1 MARSIIGSR
10 WTPLQR
16 NELNRM
22 LTELYDAVGF
32 ITEGT
37 ITPEMIANGSITG
50 SKIATGSIY
59 GDKLANNSI
68 EDGKLMEKTVGSRE
82 LKDGSILNSKY
93 ATRSITWDK
102 LDEGAV
108 TGSRIA
114 DGAVSV
120 DKTNFSSLALNKG
133 KDFPML
139 SLNSFNVHWRN
150 GFLDVKVNNAEEG
163 ALYRINHVSK
173 DNTTWGAAITFLQF
187 GKSIDNGTTWD
198 LIISRNQANLP
209 NGQTGIKTH
218 AITKDGIEEIFTVT
232 IDWDV
237 FPTGSTNSIINSAE
251 YIIHPT
257 NYLYSVSKSA
267 AAAPYLEN
275 RGVYPLL
282 NRGSTRY
289 EYYDKAILDVRVSR
303 PVQDLNALYRI
314 FHISKDNTA
323 WGDPITFIGI
333 HKSTD
338 NGATWNQIIGRNH
351 SNIENGQ
358 TGIQTHFITHDSI
371 TEVFTVTIDWSAL
384 NHSTSSSYNL
394 GDVDYII
401 DPNLYSFRRS
411 SNSVV
416 NDLGEDIVVKIDG
429 RTVAIKH
436 KLSDDKNL
444 IVVYDKLK
452 VNEFHEV
459 SRFIEQ
465 SNTASDSD
473 FSGTTQLTNGTD
485 WVSPYGLRAVNNPV
499 SGSTG
504 SITVGGAHGV
514 DGGSGF
520 PTGRFGGFV
529 SIKLDGASINDGVHR
544 GKSLE
549 LVVDHYVSASNVIVR
564 ATGAKRDS
572 LKERRTYAITS
583 GAHKVQVDLTALED
597 VHLTRYAGLQLTQ
610 PDYYTEFYRYDN
622 RPEGLL
628 PIKGLTEGFH
638 IADEKDY
645 NKLDRVALINDSHM
659 LVMITDRNFGIG
671 DGSLAPTDSAE
682 YPQSPINITGGL
694 FGKIY
699 SHNLG
704 RNNNEYLLS
713 NGETISYRG
722 GYHFV
727 QNTSATP
734 NVFEYE
740 IDGALQT
747 DDLRVV

>member
-1 MARSIIGSR
+1 MEKFQ
-10 WTPLQR
+10 L
-16 NELNRM
+16 
-22 LTELYDAVGF
+22 
-32 ITEGT
+32 
-37 ITPEMIANGSITG
+37 GSIW
-50 SKIATGSIY
+50 
-59 GDKLANNSI
+59 DRANRNGQNKFNSDVYDI
-68 EDGKLMEKTVGSRE
+68 LKGMPNLDTLTADAKAIVVDYVNSLESVGTLM
-82 LKDGSILNSKY
+82 
-93 ATRSITWDK
+93 A
-102 LDEGAV
+102 
-108 TGSRIA
+108 
-114 DGAVSV
+114 
-120 DKTNFSSLALNKG
+120 NKG
-133 KDFPML
+133 IDFPML
-139 SLNSFNVHWRN
+139 SLNSFNVYWRN

-163 ALYRINHVSK
+163 ALYRLNHVSK
-173 DNTTWGAAITFLQF
+173 DNTFWGDAVTYLQF
-187 GKSIDNGTTWD
+187 GKSIDNGATWD
-198 LIISRNQANLP
+198 LIIARNQANLE

-232 IDWDV
+232 LDWDV
-237 FPTGSTNSIINSAE
+237 FSTGATNSIINGAE

-289 EYYDKAILDVRVSR
+289 RYFDEAILDVRVSR

-323 WGDPITFIGI
+323 WGDPVTYIGFQ
-333 HKSTD
+333 KSTD
-338 NGATWNQIIGRNH
+338 NGATWNQIVGRNQA
-351 SNIENGQ
+351 NIANGQ
-358 TGIQTHFITHDSI
+358 SGIQTHFITHDSI
-371 TEVFTVTIDWSAL
+371 EEVFTVTIDWSVL
-384 NHSTSSSYNL
+384 NNSTSGSYNL
-394 GDVDYII
+394 GSVDYII

-411 SNSVV
+411 PNSAV

-436 KLSDDKNL
+436 KLNDDKNL
-444 IVVYDKLK
+444 IVEYDKLK

-459 SRFIEQ
+459 NRFIEQ
-465 SNTASDSD
+465 PNTASDSD
-473 FSGTTQLTNGTD
+473 FSGTVQLTNDTD

-499 SGSTG
+499 SGSAG
-504 SITVGGAHGV
+504 SVTVGGAHGV

-520 PTGRFGGFV
+520 PTGRFGEYV
-529 SIKLDGASINDGVHR
+529 SIKLDGASISDGVHR
-544 GKSLE
+544 GKTLE
-549 LVVDHYVSASNVIVR
+549 LIVDHYVSASNAIVR

-572 LKERRTYAITS
+572 LKERRTYTITS

-597 VHLTRYAGLQLTQ
+597 VHLTRYAGLQITQ

-628 PIKGLTEGFH
+628 PIKGLESGSH

-659 LVMITDRNFGIG
+659 LVMLTDRNFGIG
-671 DGSLAPTDSAE
+671 DGSLAPIHTEE

-727 QNTSATP
+727 QNTSTTP
-734 NVFEYE
+734 NVFKYE

-747 DDLRVV
+747 DDLRVM